1 VPQNQHKIQEK
12 IAPRL
17 VFDASYGLYSETL
30 AKDGA
35 RINGVLT
42 DLENQIMQGKKPVS
56 DWAPAVKTWL
66 SAGGDKIK
74 AELAQA
80 SADAAGR

>member
-1 VPQNQHKIQEK
+1 
-12 IAPRL
+12 L
-17 VFDASYGLYSETL
+17 S
-30 AKDGA
+30 KDGT

-66 SAGGDKIK
+66 SAGGEKIRT
-74 AELAQA
+74 ELAQA
-80 SADAAGR
+80 SAAAAGR